1 MSWKTINSIL
11 GLAAMDE
18 TFCQELLKDPVKAV
32 KQRQFVLTKEE
43 EEKLGSISA
52 QDLCISASKY
62 LSCLSEKRSNSMQGS
77 NKTRGH
83 AG

>member
-18 TFCQELLKDPVKAV
+18 AFCQELLKDPVKAV
-32 KQRQFVLTKEE
+32 KQRQFVLTEEE

-52 QDLCISASKY
+52 QDLSHFSQQVLVLFERKK
-62 LSCLSEKRSNSMQGS
+62 E
-77 NKTRGH
+77 
-83 AG
+83 

>member
-18 TFCQELLKDPVKAV
+18 VFCQELLKDPVEAV

-43 EEKLGSISA
+43 EEKLSSISA
-52 QDLCISASKY
+52 QDLSHFSQQVLVLFERKK
-62 LSCLSEKRSNSMQGS
+62 E
-77 NKTRGH
+77 
-83 AG
+83 